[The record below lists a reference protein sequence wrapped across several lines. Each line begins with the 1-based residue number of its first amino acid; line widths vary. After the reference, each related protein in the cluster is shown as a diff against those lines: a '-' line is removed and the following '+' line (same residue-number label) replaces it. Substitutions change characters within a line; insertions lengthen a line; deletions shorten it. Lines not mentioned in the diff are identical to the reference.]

1 MEQQTGCYSRYIHG
15 QFDLSGKVMK
25 VADIN
30 VKSIKSVEAKN
41 ETPEDPPQTYAESQL
56 SEEHNIQAEVC
67 DDGSTTQIQ
76 TVEADPLVTGQELL
90 DDEHPNHQNLQ

>member
-30 VKSIKSVEAKN
+30 VKSIKLVEAKN
-41 ETPEDPPQTYAESQL
+41 ETPEDPT
-56 SEEHNIQAEVC
+56 
-67 DDGSTTQIQ
+67 
-76 TVEADPLVTGQELL
+76 
-90 DDEHPNHQNLQ
+90 